1 MMVKT
6 EKTDMAGNS
15 RPPRGRDFYV
25 DMAKNPRS
33 RVILANTA
41 DTYMLADI
49 ARQSDL
55 IISRL
60 RDSLMRSITVEEFT
74 GNMDEYYKIV
84 FSLEDHLAEIGEK
97 VGIKYRKSRTYK
109 EALNKRNEASE
120 DLLPSSEVSS

>member
-1 MMVKT
+1 MTVKT
-6 EKTDMAGNS
+6 DEKQVGGND
-15 RPPRGRDFYV
+15 RPARGRDFYV

-49 ARQSDL
+49 TRQSDL

-60 RDSLMRSITVEEFT
+60 RDSLLRSVTVDEFT
-74 GNMDEYYKIV
+74 GDMDEYYKII
-84 FSLEDHLAEIGEK
+84 FCLEDHLEEIGKK

-109 EALNKRNEASE
+109 AALKKRNEDSADMLSPPEAS
-120 DLLPSSEVSS
+120 S

>member
-1 MMVKT
+1 M
-6 EKTDMAGNS
+6 DRNG

-49 ARQSDL
+49 TRQSDL

-60 RDSLMRSITVEEFT
+60 RDSLMRSITIEEFT
-74 GNMDEYYKIV
+74 GEMDEYYKII
-84 FSLEDHLAEIGEK
+84 FSLEDHLALIGEK

-109 EALNKRNEASE
+109 EALNKRNETSE
-120 DLLPSSEVSS
+120 DFLPSQEASP

>member
-1 MMVKT
+1 MTVKT
-6 EKTDMAGNS
+6 EETPTGGS
-15 RPPRGRDFYV
+15 GRPPRGKDFYV

-60 RDSLMRSITVEEFT
+60 RDALMRSVTVDEFT
-74 GNMDEYYKIV
+74 GDMDEYYRII
-84 FSLEDHLAEIGEK
+84 FSLEDHLALIGEK

-109 EALNKRNEASE
+109 EALNKRTEASR
-120 DLLPSSEVSS
+120 DLLPSSETAP

>member
-1 MMVKT
+1 MAANT
-6 EKTDMAGNS
+6 NEKQIDGNR

-41 DTYMLADI
+41 DTYMIADI

-74 GNMDEYYKIV
+74 RDMDEYYKIV
-84 FSLEDHLAEIGEK
+84 FSLEDHLALIGEK

-109 EALNKRNEASE
+109 EALNKRAEASE
-120 DLLPSSEVSS
+120 EPKISL